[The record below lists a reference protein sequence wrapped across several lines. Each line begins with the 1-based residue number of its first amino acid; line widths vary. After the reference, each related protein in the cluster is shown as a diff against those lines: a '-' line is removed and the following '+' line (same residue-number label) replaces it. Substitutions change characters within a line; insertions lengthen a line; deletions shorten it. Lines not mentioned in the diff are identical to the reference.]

1 MRPASSSSSSTPKPG
16 TMQIASFNP
25 AGASSSRTSSSPP
38 PALPFKVAHRLG
50 DHSHSRRKL
59 MQETN
64 PNGVL
69 PQMAVVLEVDE
80 DAPVATLA
88 QAISSS
94 SSVRKV
100 IKDYVVSLAQSE
112 YRDYGCMQTTSH
124 AEPKTLHP
132 ASGLLVTNEKR
143 VQRWIRSQGAAA
155 DVRTAINVCNKCDCR
170 LDSSCRNSKIPQR
183 QQLHVLHE

>member
-1 MRPASSSSSSTPKPG
+1 VEQKVAAAMRPASSSSSSSTQKAG

-25 AGASSSRTSSSPP
+25 AAAGASSSRASSSSSSP

-50 DHSHSRRKL
+50 DHDHSRRKL

-69 PQMAVVLEVDE
+69 PQMAVVLEMDE
-80 DAPVATLA
+80 DASVGTLTK
-88 QAISSS
+88 AISSS

-112 YRDYGCMQTTSH
+112 YRGYGMMMTIF
-124 AEPKTLHP
+124 
-132 ASGLLVTNEKR
+132 GLWTPTGSV
-143 VQRWIRSQGAAA
+143 
-155 DVRTAINVCNKCDCR
+155 
-170 LDSSCRNSKIPQR
+170 
-183 QQLHVLHE
+183 